1 VEEGIGLLMKI
12 KRSLNL
18 KMFLGIFMTLML
30 TFLSAFIF
38 MRIFLSAMYE
48 RAFSEQFSHLVMEF
62 SQELLE
68 QSSQA
73 ELLDIITLF
82 SFNNHANV
90 VLELGDEEMS
100 VGSGTFSTEDS
111 LVFSTISTRGS
122 SGEMQTLTVAV
133 SRQPIYRVIEAVQR
147 TLIQPLFF
155 TSLVAFIFSWVFAK
169 RLTKPIIQISKIS
182 KKMQQ
187 LDLKARCHFNRED
200 EIGVLAYNLNEMAD
214 KVESSLENLQASNLL
229 LQEREKQQK
238 EFFTAVSHELKT
250 PLTILFTQLDGM
262 IKNIGEYQ
270 DRDLYLKLARETTES
285 MSDLISKLLSI
296 AQMQSNVVE
305 FKKSK
310 VNFSKLVEKVCFDYL
325 ELANQRSVSL
335 SYFCERDIEV
345 LANENKLQLVLSNIY
360 SNAIIHSPQ
369 QGLVDVQLET
379 KDKYCI
385 LKFENYDSEIAEDD
399 LKQIFEAFYR
409 TDQSRSR
416 YTGGSGLGLC
426 IVKNVLDVHDDFE
439 YNLENSENG
448 VVFWIKIPLF
458 STYIVDKTLK
468 SEYQH

>member
-1 VEEGIGLLMKI
+1 MEEGIGLLMKI

-18 KMFLGIFMTLML
+18 KMFLGIFMTLMF
-30 TFLSAFIF
+30 TFLSAFIL
-38 MRIFLSAMYE
+38 MRIFLPSMYE
-48 RAFSEQFSHLVMEF
+48 REFSDQFSHFVMEL

-68 QSSQA
+68 QPSQE
-73 ELLDIITLF
+73 ELLTIITLF
-82 SFNNHANV
+82 SFDNHANV

-100 VGSGTFSTEDS
+100 VGYGTFSAEDS

-122 SGEMQTLTVAV
+122 SGEVQILTVEV
-133 SRQPIYRVIEAVQR
+133 SRQPIYQVIEIVQSI
-147 TLIQPLFF
+147 LIQLFF
-155 TSLVAFIFSWVFAK
+155 FTLLVAFIFSWVFAK
-169 RLTKPIIQISKIS
+169 RLTNPIIQISKIS

-214 KVESSLENLQASNLL
+214 KVESSLENLQNSNLL
-229 LQEREKQQK
+229 LKEREDQQK

-262 IKNIGEYQ
+262 IKSIGEYQ
-270 DRDLYLKLARETTES
+270 DRDLHLKLARETTSS

-296 AQMQSNVVE
+296 AQMQSNGIE
-305 FKKSK
+305 FKKGK
-310 VNFSKLVEKVCFDYL
+310 INLSKLVEKVCFDYS
-325 ELANQRSVSL
+325 ELASQRSVSL
-335 SYFCERDIEV
+335 SYFCDSDIKV
-345 LANENKLQLVLSNIY
+345 LANENKLQLVLSNIC

-369 QGLVDVQLET
+369 HGLVDVQLEVR
-379 KDKYCI
+379 DSYCVLI
-385 LKFENYDSEIAEDD
+385 VENYDVEIAEDD

-416 YTGGSGLGLC
+416 YTGGSGLGLYM
-426 IVKNVLDVHDDFE
+426 VKKILETHDFE

-448 VVFWIKIPLF
+448 VLFWIKIPLF